1 MYVLGINGSHRKGKV
16 TYLLL
21 NHILEKL
28 KSEGCSVN
36 LIELVDYNIE
46 YCIAC
51 NRCLEKIECSIK
63 DDDLH
68 VITDEVLKA
77 DCIII
82 ASPVYFS
89 NVTSRLKT
97 FIDRTR
103 WMHMKKDL
111 LRNKRGACLVVGGL
125 LYGGQEIVCQII
137 ENYMLNMGLKVLK
150 PRLFNSPIYL
160 TSLTTTLYKDMID
173 DKLIYKKKD
182 ELLDPLF
189 IRSSEILVK
198 NIVEDMKNM

>member
-16 TYLLL
+16 TYLLMDYV
-21 NHILEKL
+21 LERL
-28 KSEGCSVN
+28 KDEGCSVKQF
-36 LIELVDYNIE
+36 ELVDYNIE
-46 YCIAC
+46 YCIGC
-51 NRCLEKIECSIK
+51 NKCLERTECSIK

-82 ASPVYFS
+82 GSPVYFS

-103 WMHMKKDL
+103 WLHMKKDL

-125 LYGGQEIVCQII
+125 LYGGQEIVSQII
-137 ENYMLNMGLKVLK
+137 ENYMLNMSLKVLK
-150 PRLFNSPIYL
+150 PRLFDSPLYL
-160 TSLTTTLYKDMID
+160 SSLATTLYKDMVDEKIV
-173 DKLIYKKKD
+173 YKRKS
-182 ELLDPLF
+182 EMLDPLF
-189 IRSSEILVK
+189 IKASELLVESIL
-198 NIVEDMKNM
+198 EDVGNK

>member
-16 TYLLL
+16 TYLLM
-21 NHILEKL
+21 NHIFEKL
-28 KSEGCSVN
+28 RSEGCSVN
-36 LIELVDYNIE
+36 LIELADYNIE

-51 NRCLEKIECSIK
+51 NKCLGRTECSIK
-63 DDDLH
+63 DDDLYI
-68 VITDEVLKA
+68 ITDEMLKA

-82 ASPVYFS
+82 GSPVYFS

-103 WMHMKKDL
+103 WLHMKKDL
-111 LRNKRGACLVVGGL
+111 LRNKRGACIVVGGL

-137 ENYMLNMGLKVLK
+137 ENYMLNMSLKVLK
-150 PRLFNSPIYL
+150 PRLLNSPLYL
-160 TSLTTTLYKDMID
+160 TSLAATLYKDMID
-173 DKLIYKKKD
+173 EKLVYKKKE

-189 IRSSEILVK
+189 IKSSELLVK
-198 NIVEDMKNM
+198 NILEDGKNM